1 MIKSPLDLTAGMV
14 REFDMAIPAAD
25 LAQEYTFLLYLVTQA
40 SAMQQYLGQP
50 PDVAGWPAY
59 YQSPQYYELWINS
72 DTLPRRTRLSNLF
85 ARTGYT
91 TGGATLIIDP
101 LAFAAGLTMPEEPNR
116 LIDELCEYL
125 YALPLT
131 AGQKAFLKNTLIP
144 GLPDYEW
151 TVEWMD
157 YVNEPANPLKAA
169 PVKTKLQTLL
179 STMMQ
184 MPEYQLH

>member
-1 MIKSPLDLTAGMV
+1 
-14 REFDMAIPAAD
+14 
-25 LAQEYTFLLYLVTQA
+25 
-40 SAMQQYLGQP
+40 
-50 PDVAGWPAY
+50 
-59 YQSPQYYELWINS
+59 
-72 DTLPRRTRLSNLF
+72 
-85 ARTGYT
+85 
-91 TGGATLIIDP
+91 
-101 LAFAAGLTMPEEPNR
+101 
-116 LIDELCEYL
+116 LCEYL

-157 YVNEPANPLKAA
+157 YVNDPTNPLKAT